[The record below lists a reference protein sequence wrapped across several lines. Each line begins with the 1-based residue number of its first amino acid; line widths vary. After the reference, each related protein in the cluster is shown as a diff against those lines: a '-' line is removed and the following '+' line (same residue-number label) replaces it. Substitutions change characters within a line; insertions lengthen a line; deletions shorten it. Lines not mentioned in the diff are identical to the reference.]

1 MANLNQALEQIRK
14 RIAEL
19 QSKAASIEMQ
29 LKGKVEVIEAP
40 EKPKRGRRRT
50 VNA

>member
-1 MANLNQALEQIRK
+1 MIQLEEQLGRIRQ

-29 LKGKVEVIEAP
+29 LKGKVEVNEAP